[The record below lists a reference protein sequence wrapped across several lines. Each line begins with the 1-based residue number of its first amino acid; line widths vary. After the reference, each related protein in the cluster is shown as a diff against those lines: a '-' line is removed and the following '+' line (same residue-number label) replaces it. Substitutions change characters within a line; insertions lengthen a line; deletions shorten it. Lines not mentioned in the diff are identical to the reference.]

1 MRLQSQVLPLLIEN
15 SGITLFQWKMDVGT
29 ITVESI
35 LKEIVIDANE
45 NREEKL
51 LVILTTA
58 FQTVSPQL

>member
-29 ITVESI
+29 IKVESI